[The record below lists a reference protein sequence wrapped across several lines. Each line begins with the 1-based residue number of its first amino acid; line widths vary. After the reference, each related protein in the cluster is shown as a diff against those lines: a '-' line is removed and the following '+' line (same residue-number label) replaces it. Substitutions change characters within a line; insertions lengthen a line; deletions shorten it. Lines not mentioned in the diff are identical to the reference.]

1 MTFLNGTLA
10 QLNQEKTYHEQ
21 QVQSLEAQIDNVRVA
36 QEYGEIATASVSE
49 AIDNIDPE
57 HLQLLKEHLLSLF
70 SGEIETPSYTYS
82 QDIVEPIIET
92 EEEVIINSDEDEDDS
107 TTEHLSDQVEQG
119 IEEQEEETTEPE
131 SISVTSDIVYNSTES
146 ICYIGF
152 TAKGRANNYGDY
164 LTRVYD
170 VASKYKVN
178 HKPTVITDSKYELI
192 LQGITREDT
201 EHLANFNLKLEYDHP
216 DHKEFREVW
225 DSTRKKELPPPYK
238 PSLIMTPIEEIEIG
252 EIVCSDS
259 SGGKQYKVLNKT
271 EIAGRP
277 HLEVIATYNSEF
289 PQLEG
294 KTSFLGE
301 AYRLPIPIREE
312 EF

>member
-49 AIDNIDPE
+49 AIDNIEPE

-70 SGEIETPSYTYS
+70 SEKIETPSYTYS
-82 QDIVEPIIET
+82 QDIVEPIIKTEEDDTITEHFSDQIEQGT
-92 EEEVIINSDEDEDDS
+92 EEE
-107 TTEHLSDQVEQG
+107 
-119 IEEQEEETTEPE
+119 EEETTEPE
-131 SISVTSDIVYNSTES
+131 SINITTDIVYNSTES

-152 TAKGRANNYGDY
+152 TAKGRANNYGSY
-164 LTRVYD
+164 LTRVLD
-170 VASKYKVN
+170 VAPKFRVSK
-178 HKPTVITDSKYELI
+178 KPTVITDSKYELI
-192 LQGITREDT
+192 LQGITLEDA
-201 EHLANFNLKLEYDHP
+201 EHLANFNLKLDYDHP
-216 DHKEFREVW
+216 DHKEFKEVW

-238 PSLIMTPIEEIEIG
+238 PSLIMTPLEEIEIG
-252 EIVCSDS
+252 EIVCSDNT
-259 SGGKQYKVLNKT
+259 GGKQYKVLNKT
-271 EIAGRP
+271 DIAGRP

-294 KTSFLGE
+294 KVSFLAE
-301 AYRLPIPIREE
+301 AYRVPPNHSQYD
-312 EF
+312 F